1 MFLFLLKHFIY
12 NNTHFNSSNNYVIP
26 HLFQYNNDTPVPT
39 SNSVLHENLY
49 ERSPFDS
56 MEKNTQKIESCQIV
70 EIENLPENVEEESS
84 IVEINS
90 SDAIADLC

>member
-1 MFLFLLKHFIY
+1 
-12 NNTHFNSSNNYVIP
+12 
-26 HLFQYNNDTPVPT
+26 
-39 SNSVLHENLY
+39 
-49 ERSPFDS
+49 

-84 IVEINS
+84 IVEINY